1 MELMTMSAGQPLTM
15 SSREIAEL
23 CDKQHQHVKRD
34 TENML
39 MDLQIDASK
48 FGHIYLDSMNRKQTE
63 YRLDK
68 ELSMTLVA
76 GYNVVLR
83 NRIIKRWMEL
93 EQKAAAPALPDFQ
106 DPVAAAR
113 AWADQ
118 LEGRQVAEQK
128 RLMLENQLAEQ
139 APKVAAQDML
149 AISKGDLCIRDAAK
163 ALNIQE
169 KRFKAL
175 LIQQEWVYRRMSNG
189 RLVGNSVRERQGV
202 MTHKP
207 VTIHHNNGD
216 AETVLQPLIT
226 PKGLAKLAEMIAI
239 GISA

>member
-1 MELMTMSAGQPLTM
+1 MTLNACQPMTM

-23 CDKQHQHVKRD
+23 CEKRHD
-34 TENML
+34 NVMRDIRTML
-39 MDLQIDASK
+39 EELKLDALS
-48 FGHIYLDSMNRKQTE
+48 FEGIYQDAYGRQKMCFE
-63 YRLDK
+63 LDK
-68 ELSMTLVA
+68 ELTMTLVA

-83 NRIIKRWMEL
+83 NRIIRRWMEL
-93 EQKAAAPALPDFQ
+93 EQKAVAPSLPDFQ

-118 LEGRQVAEQK
+118 LEGRQIAEQK
-128 RLMLENQLAEQ
+128 NLMLENQLVEQ

-207 VTIHHNNGD
+207 VTIHHNSGE

-226 PKGLAKLAEMIAI
+226 PKGLAKLAEMIAM
-239 GISA
+239 GVSA